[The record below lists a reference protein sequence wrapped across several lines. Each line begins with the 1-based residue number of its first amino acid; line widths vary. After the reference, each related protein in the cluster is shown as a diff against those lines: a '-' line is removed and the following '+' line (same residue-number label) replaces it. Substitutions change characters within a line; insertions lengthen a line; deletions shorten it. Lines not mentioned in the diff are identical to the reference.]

1 MPIVPSLIVLGGL
14 PGSGKTTVARLL
26 AQQLSAL
33 HLRIDTIEQSLRATG
48 IGKVGVAGYVIAQRL
63 AADNL
68 ALGHMVIADCVNPVR
83 ESRAAW
89 HAVATAAGTPIV
101 EIELA
106 CSDPAQHRAR
116 IETRMADIPGHVL
129 PDWEDVQTLAYEPW
143 PGAVRIDTAGRSA
156 DDTVSAVMKR
166 ISDG

>member
-1 MPIVPSLIVLGGL
+1 MLIVLGGL

-26 AQQLSAL
+26 AQRLEAV

-48 IGKVGVAGYVIAQRL
+48 IGKVGVAGYVVAQRL

-68 ALGHMVIADCVNPVR
+68 VLGRKVIADCVNPVR

-89 HAVATAAGTPIV
+89 HAVATETAAQII
-101 EIELA
+101 EIELS
-106 CSDPAQHRAR
+106 CSDPAQHRVR
-116 IETRMADIPGHVL
+116 IETRTADIPGHVL

-143 PGAVRIDTAGRSA
+143 PGAIQIDTAGRSA
-156 DDTVSAVMKR
+156 EETVAAVMKR
-166 ISDG
+166 ISAG